1 MIGLCLSRS
10 ADRLS
15 LARSKLVPDALKSDK
30 QEAKD
35 DTKGALDTWVV
46 ADVAMNGIEAY
57 LLL

>member
-35 DTKGALDTWVV
+35 DTKGALDT
-46 ADVAMNGIEAY
+46 
-57 LLL
+57 